1 MRLIK
6 KYVISAVA
14 ALTLVPLAG
23 APHAYAALS
32 ATSVLSQSITA
43 GTISTDIRNASNV
56 IINNP
61 TIAMAAI
68 TASTAQQTATGTFGS
83 NAQRITVDNPGGA
96 NNGWTLSL
104 NATNP
109 ATDVWTSGGNNYD
122 FNAASAAGGQ
132 LTVNPTT
139 GTTTASVGGTTGI
152 TMGTS
157 ATFNSTAAVALVN
170 AAAAS
175 ADIWNGYFTG
185 ISLSQTIP
193 AGQPVGTYTL
203 PMTQTLTTL

>member
-1 MRLIK
+1 MRLSK
-6 KYVISAVA
+6 KYGISAVA
-14 ALTLVPLAG
+14 TLTLVALAG

-43 GTISTDIRNASNV
+43 GTISTDIRNGSNV
-56 IINNP
+56 VINNP
-61 TIAMAAI
+61 TINMNAV
-68 TASTAQQTATGTFGS
+68 TASTSQQTATGTFGS

-109 ATDVWTSGGNNYD
+109 ATDVWTSGGNSYD

-185 ISLSQTIP
+185 ISLS
-193 AGQPVGTYTL
+193 
-203 PMTQTLTTL
+203 